1 MPDEIIGETEGSIAP
16 QGQATGSEQNE
27 ATTPVEGSPE
37 ATPNPTPESV
47 KPNYGEFGEDPNKL
61 FEGYKNLEQ
70 KLGNWKETEELARL
84 YRESQLN
91 KAAEETIPEEMPDFQ
106 SMTQEDQLN
115 WLRADARK
123 EAEKVLN
130 ERFEKEVKPL
140 QKDVYTRQAN
150 EDAEKIRKIH
160 PDIDQHKD
168 AMNSFL
174 DKNPAIAANLN
185 PETFEM
191 VYRYVTYEKA
201 KELGAKDAIT
211 KLSQKAA
218 VNTPAS
224 AGTSPVTKSTP
235 KSFAEAL
242 RQAEEEAN

>member
-27 ATTPVEGSPE
+27 ATTPVEGSSPE
-37 ATPNPTPESV
+37 VVNPTPEAV

-70 KLGNWKETEELARL
+70 KLGNWKETEEMARL

-91 KAAEETIPEEMPDFQ
+91 KPEETIPEEVPDFQ

-115 WLRADARK
+115 WLRQDARK
-123 EAEKVLN
+123 EAEKVIQEALA
-130 ERFEKEVKPL
+130 KEVKPL
-140 QKDVYTRQAN
+140 QQDVYARQAR
-150 EDAEKIRKIH
+150 ESLEQIKTKY
-160 PDIDQHKD
+160 PDFDSQKEGIAK
-168 AMNSFL
+168 FL
-174 DKNPAIAANLN
+174 DDNPAFAANLN
-185 PETFEM
+185 EKSLEIA
-191 VYRYVTYEKA
+191 YKYVTYEKA
-201 KELGAKDAIT
+201 KELGAKDAIAR
-211 KLSQKAA
+211 LSQKATT
-218 VNTPAS
+218 NTPAP